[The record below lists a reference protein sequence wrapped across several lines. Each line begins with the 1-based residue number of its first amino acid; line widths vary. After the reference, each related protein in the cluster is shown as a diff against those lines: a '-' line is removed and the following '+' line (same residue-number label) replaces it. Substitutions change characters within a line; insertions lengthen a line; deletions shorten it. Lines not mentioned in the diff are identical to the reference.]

1 MSDIAMLLLAL
12 LLAGPIIFILQRCL
26 DGLSY
31 VWQWHVGP
39 WLLNLWERMEHHIH
53 TRR

>member
-12 LLAGPIIFILQRCL
+12 LLSGVIISILQRCL
-26 DGLSY
+26 DGLSHI
-31 VWQWHVGP
+31 WQWYVCP
-39 WLLNLWERMEHHIH
+39 WLLNLWERMEHHIR